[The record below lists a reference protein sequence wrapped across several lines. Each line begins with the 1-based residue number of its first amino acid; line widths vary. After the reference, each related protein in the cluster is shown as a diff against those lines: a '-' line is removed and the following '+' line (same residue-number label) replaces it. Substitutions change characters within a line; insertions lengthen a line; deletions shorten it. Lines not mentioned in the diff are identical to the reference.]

1 MRSKTREQP
10 STDVEFRQSL
20 RPDGSDLMDVRV
32 IPFEEKYLAETLAM
46 MRKWSPD
53 HPELGERSLYEWQRC
68 SRYLAMAGDKVV
80 GQICQIAHEFR
91 YADGRPSVMLGWG
104 ITLVLDMSD
113 DAIRKAAG
121 RQLLKAC
128 EDAPGLRYAA
138 VGVVPNIEGAYLRRG
153 HQLKRDASNYYAR
166 FFNPVKAL
174 AYWNRPKSFAPA
186 LKLANAILRPRTKPR
201 FGALEAITRFRPE
214 WDATWDLLLKARYEL
229 YGARDAEFLNYKLAQ
244 PNRDY
249 QAFLHRNQQGAIDGY
264 VVYRRAR
271 HHVKDLDLV
280 KICDFVGSADAIQD
294 MLAETMRYA
303 AQAAPKTYGI
313 VGLSSVV
320 DAKLFRSAGLYVAQA
335 YPVVVAAG
343 VEGQIR
349 VDFFDSDLDNLW

>member
-1 MRSKTREQP
+1 MRKLWAEH
-10 STDVEFRQSL
+10 FA
-20 RPDGSDLMDVRV
+20 LMEVRV
-32 IPFEEKYLAETLAM
+32 VPFEEKYLSETLAM

-53 HPELGERSLYEWQRC
+53 HPELGERSLYDWQRC
-68 SRYLAMAGDKVV
+68 NRYLALAGDTVV
-80 GQICQIAHEFR
+80 GQICQIPHEFR
-91 YADGRPSVMLGWG
+91 YADGRPSVTLGWG

-113 DAIRKAAG
+113 DATRKAAG

-128 EDAPGLRYAA
+128 EDAPGLKYAA

-166 FFNPVKAL
+166 FFEPSKAL
-174 AYWNRPKSFAPA
+174 AYWNKSRALAPA
-186 LKLANAILRPRTKPR
+186 LSLANLVISPRTRPR
-201 FGALEAITRFRPE
+201 FGTLEKISRFRPD
-214 WDATWDLLLKARYEL
+214 WDALWDRILKDRYQF

-244 PNRDY
+244 PRRDY
-249 QAFLHRNQQGAIDGY
+249 RVFLHRDRNGGIDGY
-264 VVYRRAR
+264 IVYRRAR
-271 HHVKDLDLV
+271 HNVKDMDLV
-280 KICDFVGSADAIQD
+280 KICDFVGTDDAIRD
-294 MLAETMRYA
+294 MFAEALRFSEVDVA
-303 AQAAPKTYGI
+303 GTYGI

-320 DAKLFRSAGLYVAQA
+320 DAPLFRSAGMYVAQP